1 MMLAHKERVAARSNV
16 DCVSFETEK
25 NVVSGSRIT
34 VDHAGE
40 TARGTNYFVNAID
53 ADFRMQGG
61 LRRIEIFSLPW

>member
-1 MMLAHKERVAARSNV
+1 M
-16 DCVSFETEK
+16 
-25 NVVSGSRIT
+25 VSGSRIT

-61 LRRIEIFSLPW
+61 LSHIEIFSVG